1 MAGRNRKGA
10 ITTTIARTGAR
21 RSQAFADNEPP
32 DRVLIA
38 GTSPL
43 WRIRTALD
51 RPTCVGII
59 YLRCR
64 RPS

>member
-32 DRVLIA
+32 DRGA
-38 GTSPL
+38 GTDESPTL
-43 WRIRTALD
+43 ILNDIVKPPRL
-51 RPTCVGII
+51 
-59 YLRCR
+59 
-64 RPS
+64 